1 VLPLGLVEPDGAVL
15 GVLEVSLVPLPV
27 LEGVLPLG
35 VLPAALPEEVSELPG
50 ARGEV
55 MSLPLRSR
63 GSVSPLRPCAPCQ
76 GGATI
81 LGAVLAQAIR
91 WVAEAGGHPGGGP
104 RYNRGVP
111 KDPRLSERSIPAP
124 AGGGARRLTPPREE
138 IRLLTPRQ
146 IFEHLDRF
154 VIGQRAAKRA
164 VATAAHQHLKRIEQ
178 RRLGKPSLLRK
189 SNLLLIGPTGSGKT
203 HIARKLA
210 ELLEVPFSVVDATE
224 YTEAGYYGKDV
235 EVMVAELL
243 LKSGHS
249 IDATER
255 GIIFI
260 DEIDKIARRN
270 GSARTGAGSRD
281 IGGEGVQQA
290 LLKLLEG
297 REIFVPLNVTQHW
310 NKHDFVQVDTSDILF
325 ICAGTFTDLHQV
337 QIDKQVGFGS
347 AGRRMGAAR
356 LRVKEL
362 IEYGMLAE
370 LLGRLPVQV
379 QLEELT
385 PDELYQILTAPPDA
399 LAREYREALALDGVE
414 LDFQESALRAVVEY
428 AVDKKLGAR
437 ALRGILEEVLAD
449 VMFEAPE
456 RRGEQVAI
464 DRRYALSR
472 LKRVDAAALRES

>member
-1 VLPLGLVEPDGAVL
+1 MPKDD
-15 GVLEVSLVPLPV
+15 
-27 LEGVLPLG
+27 
-35 VLPAALPEEVSELPG
+35 
-50 ARGEV
+50 RT
-55 MSLPLRSR
+55 RSFPP
-63 GSVSPLRPCAPCQ
+63 S
-76 GGATI
+76 
-81 LGAVLAQAIR
+81 
-91 WVAEAGGHPGGGP
+91 GGP
-104 RYNRGVP
+104 RRP
-111 KDPRLSERSIPAP
+111 PA
-124 AGGGARRLTPPREE
+124 REE
-138 IRLLTPRQ
+138 VRILTPRQ
-146 IFEHLDRF
+146 IYEHLDQF
-154 VIGQRAAKRA
+154 VIGQAAAKRS

-178 RRLGKPSLLRK
+178 RRSGKATLLRK
-189 SNLLLIGPTGSGKT
+189 SNLLLMGPTGSGKT

-210 ELLEVPFSVVDATE
+210 DLLEVPFTVVDATE

-243 LKSGHS
+243 FKSGHS
-249 IDATER
+249 IDATQR

-260 DEIDKIARRN
+260 DEVDKIARRT

-310 NKHDFVQVDTSDILF
+310 NKHDFVQVDTGDILF
-325 ICAGTFTDLHQV
+325 LCAGTFTDLHQV

-347 AGRRMGAAR
+347 TGRRMGAAR

-385 PDELYQILTAPPDA
+385 PDELYEILTAPPDS

-414 LDFQESALRAVVEY
+414 LDFQESALRAVVEF
-428 AVDKKLGAR
+428 AVEKKLGAR

-456 RRGEQVAI
+456 KHGEQVAI
-464 DRRYALSR
+464 DRRYALAR